1 MHPLLC
7 TLEYWLVKH
16 PKILNFTWSQGE
28 TPGSSLNFLTLTIL
42 SYLSLT
48 YLLSHHHIPSIGPHI
63 LKPITA
69 VHNLTLLLFSL
80 IMALGCTLSIFSHTP
95 TIHHFICFPPH
106 TPPSGPL
113 FFWAYIFYLSKI
125 LEYIDTLLIILSESM
140 IRRLTFL
147 HVYHHAMVV
156 IMCYLWLHTSQS
168 MFPLMLVTNAS
179 VHVIMYTYYL
189 LCALGVRV
197 RPRWKQLVTD
207 CQILQFFS
215 SIGIMSLVFYYH
227 FNGGSGGCSG
237 IWGWC
242 FSSVF
247 ITSLLVLFIDFYS
260 KNYSISSAKTKVA

>member
-1 MHPLLC
+1 MNPIFS
-7 TLEYWLVKH
+7 TLEYWLVSH

-28 TPGSSLNFLTLTIL
+28 TLGSSLNFLTLTIL
-42 SYLSLT
+42 SYLTLT
-48 YLLSHHHIPSIGPHI
+48 FLLSHHHHIPSIGSHI

-69 VHNLTLLLFSL
+69 VHNLTLLIFSL
-80 IMALGCTLSIFSHTP
+80 IMALGCTLSIFAHTP
-95 TIHHFICFPPH
+95 SIHHFICFPPQ

-140 IRRLTFL
+140 MRRLTFL

-189 LCALGVRV
+189 LCALGVR
-197 RPRWKQLVTD
+197 PRWKRLVTD

-215 SIGIMSLVFYYH
+215 SFGIMSLIFYYH
-227 FNGGSGGCSG
+227 FSGGSVGCSG
-237 IWGWC
+237 MWGWC

-260 KNYSISSAKTKVA
+260 KNYSSGGAKTKVA